1 MRITT
6 FPDTKLVCS
15 SCTGKIMQRG
25 KTKTFVPM
33 TPQSIRAPTAT
44 TRMFHLVSKLA
55 LFPVTINADKKNITF
70 KYFSIKILGK
80 KPFKRR
86 KTLKDIKTVKYFYL
100 NVFP

>member
-6 FPDTKLVCS
+6 FPDTKLEAACN

-25 KTKTFVPM
+25 KTFVPM
-33 TPQSIRAPTAT
+33 PPPSMTSLTAT

-80 KPFKRR
+80 KPFK
-86 KTLKDIKTVKYFYL
+86 VE
-100 NVFP
+100 V